1 MERIMSGNPHDLV
14 FYDGTCG
21 LCHRLVLFALRR
33 DPEGEMFQYA
43 PLGGGTFGTAF
54 PPDQRAGFPDSI
66 VVRTGDGRTLFKS
79 EAVLHLGQRV
89 GGWWSGV
96 AGLASLLPRWLLDW
110 GYDGVAAIRRLLF
123 TRPPDICPALPT
135 ELRTRF
141 LD

>member
-1 MERIMSGNPHDLV
+1 MSGSPHDLV

-79 EAVLHLGQRV
+79 EAVLHLGGPPISAR
-89 GGWWSGV
+89 SR
-96 AGLASLLPRWLLDW
+96 ARFPHARLAARRGDTPRNSSS
-110 GYDGVAAIRRLLF
+110 A
-123 TRPPDICPALPT
+123 
-135 ELRTRF
+135 
-141 LD
+141 